1 MERVS
6 PGTPL
11 GEGQGKSKVCK
22 AISMKLRSATMNR
35 RSAAVSKASLRPT
48 VIFDLGGVLVSV
60 DFMRACK
67 RLEAA
72 GGAPAAHIR
81 EVIAKGEDKAGFD
94 TGRLSPQ
101 QFAARFCAA
110 IGVRLPYAEFAEIW
124 CDIFAE
130 QQEVTALLDQIAA
143 KANLVLLSNTDPLH
157 IDYVRSHYGVLQKF
171 GRMLLS
177 YEVGYAKPARQ
188 IFERAIGPSAPGSRM
203 IYFDDVAEFVSAARA
218 CGLPAEQFVDA
229 TKLRRDLERFG
240 VL

>member
-1 MERVS
+1 M
-6 PGTPL
+6 
-11 GEGQGKSKVCK
+11 Q
-22 AISMKLRSATMNR
+22 
-35 RSAAVSKASLRPT
+35 RPT

-72 GGAPAAHIR
+72 GGAPAAAILQT
-81 EVIAKGEDKAGFD
+81 IAKGEDKLGFD

-110 IGVRLPYAEFAEIW
+110 IGVRLPYAEFADIW

-130 QQEVTALLDQIAA
+130 QREVTGLLDEIGKHAD
-143 KANLVLLSNTDPLH
+143 LVLLSNTDPLH
-157 IDYVRSHYGVLQKF
+157 LDYVRSHYGFLEKF
-171 GRMLLS
+171 GHLVLS
-177 YEVGYAKPARQ
+177 YEVGHAKPARQ
-188 IFERAIGPSAPGSRM
+188 IFERAIGLCAPGTRM
-203 IYFDDVAEFVSAARA
+203 IYFDDMPEFVAAARA

-229 TKLRRDLERFG
+229 AKLRRDLEGFG